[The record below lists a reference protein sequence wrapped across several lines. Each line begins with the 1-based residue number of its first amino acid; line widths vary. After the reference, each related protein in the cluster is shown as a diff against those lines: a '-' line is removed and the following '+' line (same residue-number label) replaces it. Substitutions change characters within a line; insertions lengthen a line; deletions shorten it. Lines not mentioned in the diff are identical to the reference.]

1 MLGKLSFRNA
11 KRQAKDYCIYFIT
24 VIISVALMFSFNSIA
39 TSNDISELSSYM
51 ASFSKAISGISILIV
66 LVMAWL
72 INYCMRFMLEKR
84 SKEFGTYQILGI
96 EKKSISNIFT
106 LENIMIGGIA
116 FIIGIAL
123 GTFLYQIFTS
133 IIMNLFNQPYQIEI
147 SFNIKAVGMTAIYF
161 FGIFALV
168 LLNCRRKIK
177 KTKVY
182 DLLYANKKNEN
193 NIIKNAKGNIILF
206 VVSIVLL
213 VGAVLINNNE
223 FSNSSNMEGRNIFI
237 AIIMLILGIYLFYIS
252 ISSFIVKRYL
262 NNKSR
267 KYKKDNMFLY
277 RNLTSKINTMS
288 LSLGTIA
295 LMFTIILIGGN
306 VALLMNNMINNEI
319 EMGYPYEI
327 MITTAD
333 GDFSKYKE
341 YIEKNA
347 KVKDM
352 YEYRLYNIKG
362 IGLSTAFEKTP
373 FKGAVDKEIDSV
385 LSLTTYNKLR
395 EILGYEKVDLQDD
408 EIMINCLKT
417 AKGGLEKYTK
427 ENDKT
432 KIVGKDVK
440 IKEIRSENIAQVGF
454 NGSYYAIIVPDSLI
468 PLIEKEDQRLRDKND
483 NNSTIV
489 TEQED
494 GTDKIYYLDF
504 AYNFVATTENM
515 TDEKFYKELSN
526 YIIKQEREIA
536 GEVNG
541 EEQNYNIEIS
551 LANVQTKGERMSQ
564 TKSFYTIMSFLAF
577 YVALIFVMA
586 TATLLAIQQ
595 LSDSEKYKY
604 RYELLRKL
612 GVDELQ
618 INRTIFKQLLFYFAI
633 PMVLPVIISIPVIL
647 GVGQIFTV
655 AVTMEEIFKNI
666 CIMLGMFILVY
677 GIYFI
682 ATDVQFDRN
691 INGNWWEKWRNI
703 NLLK

>member
-39 TSNDISELSSYM
+39 TSNDISELSFYM
-51 ASFSKAISGISILIV
+51 AFFSKAISGISILIV

-133 IIMNLFNQPYQIEI
+133 IIMNLFNQPYQIKI
-147 SFNIKAVGMTAIYF
+147 SFSIKAVGMTAIYF

-193 NIIKNAKGNIILF
+193 NMIKNAKGNVILF
-206 VVSIVLL
+206 TLSIALL
-213 VGAVLINNNE
+213 VGAILINNNE

-327 MITTAD
+327 MISTAD

-341 YIEKNA
+341 YIQKNT
-347 KVKDM
+347 KVKDI

-373 FKGAVDKEIDSV
+373 FKGAIDKEIDSV

-408 EIMINCLKT
+408 EIIINCLKT

-454 NGSYYAIIVPDSLI
+454 NGWYYAIIVPDSLI

-536 GEVNG
+536 GEING

-655 AVTMEEIFKNI
+655 AVTMEEILKNI
-666 CIMLGMFILVY
+666 GIILGMFILVY

-691 INGNWWEKWRNI
+691 INGNG
-703 NLLK
+703 

>member
-123 GTFLYQIFTS
+123 GTFLYQIFIS
-133 IIMNLFNQPYQIEI
+133 IIMNLFNQPYQIKI
-147 SFNIKAVGMTAIYF
+147 SFSIKAVGMTAIYF

-193 NIIKNAKGNIILF
+193 NMIKNAKGNVILF
-206 VVSIVLL
+206 TLSIALL
-213 VGAVLINNNE
+213 VGAILINNNE
-223 FSNSSNMEGRNIFI
+223 FANASNMVGRNIFI
-237 AIIMLILGIYLFYIS
+237 AIIMLIVGIYLFYIS

-262 NNKSR
+262 NNKSK

-306 VALLMNNMINNEI
+306 VALLMNSMINNEI

-341 YIEKNA
+341 YIEKNT

-352 YEYRLYNIKG
+352 YEYRLYNIKE

-373 FKGAVDKEIDSV
+373 FKGTINKEINSV
-385 LSLTTYNKLR
+385 LSLTNYNKLR
-395 EILGYEKVDLQDD
+395 EILGYEKVDLKDD
-408 EIMINCLKT
+408 EIIINCLKT

-454 NGSYYAIIVPDSLI
+454 NGWYYAIIVPDSLI
-468 PLIEKEDQRLRDKND
+468 PLIEKEDKRLRDKND

-494 GTDKIYYLDF
+494 GADKIYYLDF

-526 YIIKQEREIA
+526 YIIKQDREIA

-604 RYELLRKL
+604 RYELLKKL

-633 PMVLPVIISIPVIL
+633 PMILPVIISIPVIL

-666 CIMLGMFILVY
+666 WIMLGMFILVY

-691 INGNWWEKWRNI
+691 INGNG
-703 NLLK
+703 

>member
-51 ASFSKAISGISILIV
+51 AFFSKAISGISILIV

-133 IIMNLFNQPYQIEI
+133 IIMNLFNQPYQIKI
-147 SFNIKAVGMTAIYF
+147 SFSIKAVGMTAIYF

-182 DLLYANKKNEN
+182 DLLYASKKNEN
-193 NIIKNAKGNIILF
+193 NMIKNAKGNVILF
-206 VVSIVLL
+206 TLSIALL
-213 VGAVLINNNE
+213 VGAILINNNE
-223 FSNSSNMEGRNIFI
+223 FTNASNMIGRNIFI
-237 AIIMLILGIYLFYIS
+237 AIIMLIVGIYLFYIS

-306 VALLMNNMINNEI
+306 VALLMNSMINNEI

-327 MITTAD
+327 MISTAD

-341 YIEKNA
+341 YIEKNT

-352 YEYRLYNIKG
+352 YEYRLYNIKE

-373 FKGAVDKEIDSV
+373 FKGAIDKEIDCV
-385 LSLTTYNKLR
+385 LSLTDYNKLR

-494 GTDKIYYLDF
+494 GADKIYYLDF

-541 EEQNYNIEIS
+541 EEQNYNIQIS

-604 RYELLRKL
+604 RYELLKKL

-633 PMVLPVIISIPVIL
+633 PMILPVIISIPVIL

-655 AVTMEEIFKNI
+655 AVTMEEILKNI
-666 CIMLGMFILVY
+666 
-677 GIYFI
+677 GIVLCLECLY
-682 ATDVQFDRN
+682 
-691 INGNWWEKWRNI
+691 
-703 NLLK
+703 

>member
-106 LENIMIGGIA
+106 LENLMIGGIA
-116 FIIGIAL
+116 FVIGIAL
-123 GTFLYQIFTS
+123 GTFIYQILTS

-193 NIIKNAKGNIILF
+193 NMIKNAKGNVILF
-206 VVSIVLL
+206 TLSIALL
-213 VGAVLINNNE
+213 VGAILINNNE
-223 FSNSSNMEGRNIFI
+223 FANASNMVGRNIFI
-237 AIIMLILGIYLFYIS
+237 AIIMLIVGIYLFYIS

-327 MITTAD
+327 MISTAD

-341 YIEKNA
+341 YIEKNT

-373 FKGAVDKEIDSV
+373 FKGAIDKEIDSV

-408 EIMINCLKT
+408 EIIINCLKT

-483 NNSTIV
+483 DNATTVKEGEEKS
-489 TEQED
+489 E
-494 GTDKIYYLDF
+494 IYFLDF

-666 CIMLGMFILVY
+666 WIMLGMFILVY

-691 INGNWWEKWRNI
+691 INGNG
-703 NLLK
+703 

>member
-39 TSNDISELSSYM
+39 TSNDISELSFYM
-51 ASFSKAISGISILIV
+51 AFFSKAISGISILIV

-133 IIMNLFNQPYQIEI
+133 IIMNLFNQPYQIKI
-147 SFNIKAVGMTAIYF
+147 SFSIKAVGMTAIYF

-193 NIIKNAKGNIILF
+193 NMIKNAKGNVILF
-206 VVSIVLL
+206 TLSIALL
-213 VGAVLINNNE
+213 VGAILINNNE
-223 FSNSSNMEGRNIFI
+223 FANASNMVGRNIFI
-237 AIIMLILGIYLFYIS
+237 AIIMLIVGIYLFYIS

-262 NNKSR
+262 NNKSK

-306 VALLMNNMINNEI
+306 VALLMNSMINNEI

-373 FKGAVDKEIDSV
+373 FKGAIDKEIDCV
-385 LSLTTYNKLR
+385 LSLTDYNKLR

-427 ENDKT
+427 ENDKI

-494 GTDKIYYLDF
+494 GADKIYYLDF

-604 RYELLRKL
+604 RYELLKKL

-633 PMVLPVIISIPVIL
+633 PMILPVIISIPVIL

-666 CIMLGMFILVY
+666 WIMLGMFILVY

-691 INGNWWEKWRNI
+691 INGNG
-703 NLLK
+703 

>member
-39 TSNDISELSSYM
+39 TSNDISELSFYM
-51 ASFSKAISGISILIV
+51 AFFSKAISGISILIV

-123 GTFLYQIFTS
+123 GTFIYQILTS

-193 NIIKNAKGNIILF
+193 NMIKNAKGNVILF
-206 VVSIVLL
+206 TLSIALL
-213 VGAVLINNNE
+213 VGAILINNNE
-223 FSNSSNMEGRNIFI
+223 FANASNMVGRNIFI
-237 AIIMLILGIYLFYIS
+237 AIIMLIVGIYLFYIS

-262 NNKSR
+262 NNKSK

-306 VALLMNNMINNEI
+306 VALLMNSMINNEI

-373 FKGAVDKEIDSV
+373 FKGAIDKEIDSV

-408 EIMINCLKT
+408 EIIINCLKT

-427 ENDKT
+427 ENDKI

-494 GTDKIYYLDF
+494 GADKIYYLDF

-541 EEQNYNIEIS
+541 EEQNYNIQIS

-604 RYELLRKL
+604 RYELLKKL

-633 PMVLPVIISIPVIL
+633 PMILPVIISIPVIL

-666 CIMLGMFILVY
+666 WIMLGMFILVY

-691 INGNWWEKWRNI
+691 INGNG
-703 NLLK
+703 

>member
-51 ASFSKAISGISILIV
+51 AFFSKAISGISILIV

-133 IIMNLFNQPYQIEI
+133 IIMNLFNQPYQIKI
-147 SFNIKAVGMTAIYF
+147 SFSIKAVGMTAIYF

-193 NIIKNAKGNIILF
+193 NMIKNAKGNVILF
-206 VVSIVLL
+206 TLSIALL
-213 VGAVLINNNE
+213 VGAILINNNE
-223 FSNSSNMEGRNIFI
+223 FANASNMVGRNIFI
-237 AIIMLILGIYLFYIS
+237 AIIMLIVGIYLFYIS

-306 VALLMNNMINNEI
+306 VALLMNSMINNEI

-373 FKGAVDKEIDSV
+373 FKGAIDKEIDCV
-385 LSLTTYNKLR
+385 LSLTDYNKLR

-427 ENDKT
+427 ENDKI

-494 GTDKIYYLDF
+494 GADKIYYLDF

-604 RYELLRKL
+604 RYELLKKL

-633 PMVLPVIISIPVIL
+633 PMVLPVIISIPITL
-647 GVGQIFTV
+647 GISHIFTV
-655 AVTMEEIFKNI
+655 AVTMEEILKNI
-666 CIMLGMFILVY
+666 GIVLGMLILVY

-691 INGNWWEKWRNI
+691 INGNE
-703 NLLK
+703 

>member
-123 GTFLYQIFTS
+123 GTFIYQILTS

-182 DLLYANKKNEN
+182 DLLYADKKNEN

-327 MITTAD
+327 MISTAD

-341 YIEKNA
+341 YIEKNT

-373 FKGAVDKEIDSV
+373 FKGAIDKEIDSV

-408 EIMINCLKT
+408 EIIINCLKT

-551 LANVQTKGERMSQ
+551 LSNVQTKGERMSQ

-612 GVDELQ
+612 GVDELH

-655 AVTMEEIFKNI
+655 AVTREEILKNI
-666 CIMLGMFILVY
+666 GIILGMFILVY

-691 INGNWWEKWRNI
+691 INGNV
-703 NLLK
+703 

>member
-133 IIMNLFNQPYQIEI
+133 IIMNLFNQPYQIKI
-147 SFNIKAVGMTAIYF
+147 SFSIKAVGMTAIYF

-193 NIIKNAKGNIILF
+193 NMIKNAKGNVILF
-206 VVSIVLL
+206 TLSIALL
-213 VGAVLINNNE
+213 VGAILINNNE
-223 FSNSSNMEGRNIFI
+223 FANASNMVGRNIFI
-237 AIIMLILGIYLFYIS
+237 AIIMLIVGIYLFYIS
-252 ISSFIVKRYL
+252 ISSFIAKRYL
-262 NNKSR
+262 NNKSK

-327 MITTAD
+327 MISTQD

-341 YIEKNA
+341 YIEKNT

-373 FKGAVDKEIDSV
+373 FKGAIDKEIDSV

-408 EIMINCLKT
+408 EIIINCLKT

-515 TDEKFYKELSN
+515 TDEKFYQELSN
-526 YIIKQEREIA
+526 YIVKQDREIT

-541 EEQNYNIEIS
+541 EKQNYNIEIS

-666 CIMLGMFILVY
+666 WIMLGMFILVY

-691 INGNWWEKWRNI
+691 INGNG
-703 NLLK
+703 

>member
-106 LENIMIGGIA
+106 LENLMIGGIA

-123 GTFLYQIFTS
+123 GTFIYQILTS

-182 DLLYANKKNEN
+182 DLLYASKKNEN
-193 NIIKNAKGNIILF
+193 NMIKNAKGNVILF
-206 VVSIVLL
+206 TLSIALL
-213 VGAVLINNNE
+213 VGAILINNNE
-223 FSNSSNMEGRNIFI
+223 FANASNMVGRNIFI
-237 AIIMLILGIYLFYIS
+237 AIIMLIVGIYLFYIS

-327 MITTAD
+327 MISTAD

-341 YIEKNA
+341 YIEKNT

-483 NNSTIV
+483 DNATTVKEGEEKS
-489 TEQED
+489 E
-494 GTDKIYYLDF
+494 IYFLDF

-526 YIIKQEREIA
+526 YIIKQEREIV

-541 EEQNYNIEIS
+541 KEQNYNIEIS

-633 PMVLPVIISIPVIL
+633 PIVLPVIISIPITL
-647 GVGQIFTV
+647 GISHIFTV
-655 AVTMEEIFKNI
+655 AVTMEEILKNI
-666 CIMLGMFILVY
+666 GIVLGMLILVY

-691 INGNWWEKWRNI
+691 INGNG
-703 NLLK
+703 

>member
-51 ASFSKAISGISILIV
+51 ASFSKAISGINILIV

-147 SFNIKAVGMTAIYF
+147 SFSIKAVGMTAIYF

-168 LLNCRRKIK
+168 LLNCRRKIE

-193 NIIKNAKGNIILF
+193 NMIKNAKGNVILF
-206 VVSIVLL
+206 TLSIALL
-213 VGAVLINNNE
+213 VGAILINNNE
-223 FSNSSNMEGRNIFI
+223 FANASNMVGRNIFI
-237 AIIMLILGIYLFYIS
+237 AIIMLIVGIYLFYIS
-252 ISSFIVKRYL
+252 ISSFIMKRYL

-306 VALLMNNMINNEI
+306 VALLMNSMINNEI

-333 GDFSKYKE
+333 GDFSRYKE

-362 IGLSTAFEKTP
+362 IGLSTAFEETP
-373 FKGAVDKEIDSV
+373 FKGAIDKEIDCV
-385 LSLTTYNKLR
+385 LSLTDYNKLR
-395 EILGYEKVDLQDD
+395 EILGSEKVDLKDD
-408 EIMINCLKT
+408 EIIINCLKT

-494 GTDKIYYLDF
+494 GADKIYYLDF

-526 YIIKQEREIA
+526 YIIKHEREIV

-541 EEQNYNIEIS
+541 KEQNYNIEIS

-691 INGNWWEKWRNI
+691 INGNE
-703 NLLK
+703 

>member
-123 GTFLYQIFTS
+123 GTFIYQILTS

-327 MITTAD
+327 MISTAD

-341 YIEKNA
+341 YIEKNT

-373 FKGAVDKEIDSV
+373 FKGAIDKEIDSV

-408 EIMINCLKT
+408 EIIINCLKT

-612 GVDELQ
+612 GVDELH

-691 INGNWWEKWRNI
+691 INGNG
-703 NLLK
+703 

>member
-39 TSNDISELSSYM
+39 TSNDISELSFYM
-51 ASFSKAISGISILIV
+51 AFFSKAISGISILIV

-133 IIMNLFNQPYQIEI
+133 IIMNLFNQPYQIKI
-147 SFNIKAVGMTAIYF
+147 SFSIKAVGMTAIYF

-193 NIIKNAKGNIILF
+193 NMIKNAKGNVILF
-206 VVSIVLL
+206 TLSIALL
-213 VGAVLINNNE
+213 VGAILINNNE
-223 FSNSSNMEGRNIFI
+223 FANASNMVGRNIFI
-237 AIIMLILGIYLFYIS
+237 AIIMLIVGIYLFYIS

-306 VALLMNNMINNEI
+306 VALLMNSMINNEI

-373 FKGAVDKEIDSV
+373 FKGAIDKEIDCV
-385 LSLTTYNKLR
+385 LSLTDYNKLR

-427 ENDKT
+427 ENDKI

-494 GTDKIYYLDF
+494 GADKIYYLDF

-604 RYELLRKL
+604 RYELLKKL

-633 PMVLPVIISIPVIL
+633 PMVLPVIISIPITL
-647 GVGQIFTV
+647 GISHIFTV
-655 AVTMEEIFKNI
+655 AVTMEEILKNI
-666 CIMLGMFILVY
+666 GIVLGMLILVY

-691 INGNWWEKWRNI
+691 INGNE
-703 NLLK
+703 